1 MLIAPAFLKHPFSVK
16 SKHFNFLSILMRQKC
31 FLIVN
36 SSLNIIFVVTD
47 KVLHYLKKFDY
58 LFLTITIYLLSI
70 GLFYIPMGIFQR
82 EYLFETFNES
92 APCTLDTN
100 LICTADIFWTC
111 IRYCFLG
118 PVGYM
123 MFSFL
128 FHKVSY
134 MKLGKYIS
142 YIVCI

>member
-1 MLIAPAFLKHPFSVK
+1 M
-16 SKHFNFLSILMRQKC
+16 
-31 FLIVN
+31 
-36 SSLNIIFVVTD
+36 NIIFVVTD

-82 EYLFETFNES
+82 EYFFKTFNES
-92 APCTLDTN
+92 APCTSDTN

-111 IRYCFLG
+111 IRYSFLG

-134 MKLGKYIS
+134 KIREVYLFKLSVYRVEIWSPRMITHHPIMSFLGCS
-142 YIVCI
+142 SMEVL

>member
-1 MLIAPAFLKHPFSVK
+1 MKLKIK
-16 SKHFNFLSILMRQKC
+16 SKNINIYSTSVGDFGKVKKFWTFQFLVLNDA
-31 FLIVN
+31 L
-36 SSLNIIFVVTD
+36 SLNIIFVVTD

-70 GLFYIPMGIFQR
+70 GLFYIPIGIFQR
-82 EYLFETFNES
+82 EFYFKTFNES
-92 APCTLDTN
+92 APCTSDTN

-134 MKLGKYIS
+134 IKLGKSIR
-142 YIVCI
+142 IL